1 MTSYLRAL
9 LLLGR
14 VSNLPTVWSNC
25 LAGWVLGGA
34 GDLSVFLRLSAGA
47 TLLYLGGMFW
57 NDAFDADFD
66 RQHRTERPIPSG
78 VIARRSVWLWGAA
91 LLILGAALLLPLGNT
106 TALLTLFLAG
116 SIVLYDAVH
125 KWVAFSPVLMA
136 ACRFLL
142 YLVAAST
149 GEKGVAGLAVWSAL
163 ALAAYIIGLSYLA
176 RREST
181 AGAFSYWPLLFLA
194 APVGLAGLVNRGEYL
209 PNACLLA
216 TVLGLWMLRCLRS
229 TLWTAD
235 RQIGRTVSGLLAGI
249 VLVDL
254 LAVADAPQELALVFL
269 FLFAAAILFQRLV
282 PAT

>member
-34 GDLSVFLRLSAGA
+34 GDLAVFLRLSAGA

-78 VIARRSVWLWGAA
+78 AIARRAVWLWGAA
-91 LLILGAALLLPLGNT
+91 LLILGAALLLPLGNA
-106 TALLTLFLAG
+106 TALLTVFLMG

-149 GEKGVAGLAVWSAL
+149 GENGVEGLAVWSAL

-209 PNACLLA
+209 QNACLLA
-216 TVLGLWMLRCLRS
+216 AVLGLWMLRCLRS

-269 FLFAAAILFQRLV
+269 FLFAAALLFQRLV

>member
-34 GDLSVFLRLSAGA
+34 GELSVFLRLSSGA

-66 RQHRTERPIPSG
+66 RQHRPERPIPSG
-78 VIARRSVWLWGAA
+78 AIGRRAVWLWGAA
-91 LLILGAALLLPLGNT
+91 LLILGAALLLPLGNA
-106 TALLTLFLAG
+106 TALLTVFLMG

-136 ACRFLL
+136 ACRFFL

-149 GEKGVAGLAVWSAL
+149 GENGVAGLAVWSAL

-194 APVGLAGLVNRGEYL
+194 APIGLALLVNRGEYL
-209 PNACLLA
+209 QNACLLA
-216 TVLGLWMLRCLRS
+216 TVLGLWMVRCLRS

-254 LAVADAPQELALVFL
+254 LAVADAPQELACVFL
-269 FLFAAAILFQRLV
+269 SLFAAALLFQRLV